1 MPHPA
6 RVLTAGPGV
15 GGAPGVAAGCGVQ
28 PAPPGQGFGVQP
40 ATPPPL
46 QSQSQGGHVSPAGHA
61 GQAQTQPPLPS
72 PPPVGSCWQTP
83 LTHGTPTSQGRPSAN
98 QTHAFALSA
107 RQVSASVWPA
117 QGSVV
122 PQSHGSQASP
132 SIHAGHSHV
141 RVDGGDGGGTP
152 PPSQLQSHGGH
163 DSPTRHSGH

>member
-15 GGAPGVAAGCGVQ
+15 GGGAGVAAGC
-28 PAPPGQGFGVQP
+28 GVQP

-61 GQAQTQPPLPS
+61 GQAQMQPPPPS
-72 PPPVGSCWQTP
+72 PVGSRWQTP

-107 RQVSASVWPA
+107 RQVSVSVWPA
-117 QGSVV
+117 QGSVA

-132 SIHAGHSHV
+132 GIHAGHSHV